1 MRPFPPVPPPTEG
14 FSGSFISHKQRKQRL
29 NSEKFETILMTTF
42 QTATKTR
49 GETELLALVHSV
61 GEFGWSDKF
70 LRNKILGT
78 VPHLAIE
85 RLTGEF

>member
-1 MRPFPPVPPPTEG
+1 
-14 FSGSFISHKQRKQRL
+14 
-29 NSEKFETILMTTF
+29 MTTF